1 MTIVA
6 GNDVSRTYAGA
17 LLEIAQQ
24 KNILP
29 AIEEEMGFLAN
40 LVKEDRELMLFL
52 NAPGVSKDSKKELVD
67 KVLAG
72 KLSDVAINFF
82 KVLIDNNRQSLI
94 RDVYQSLVDEIDVI
108 NNRQRVKIT
117 TSAKLGTDMVQKIK
131 DALAEKF
138 KKVIIL
144 DEVIDPKIIGGVVI
158 KVGDLIID
166 GSLAK
171 DLRNIREKLL
181 LSKIRS
187 EMVYED

>member
-1 MTIVA
+1 MA

>member
-1 MTIVA
+1 VTIVA

-29 AIEEEMGFLAN
+29 AIEEEMGFLAS
-40 LVKEDRELMLFL
+40 LVNEERELMLYL

-67 KVLAG
+67 KVFAG

-94 RDVYQSLVDEIDVI
+94 RDVYQSLVHEIDVI
-108 NNRQRVKIT
+108 NNRQRVKVT

-131 DALAEKF
+131 DALTDKF

-158 KVGDLIID
+158 KIGDLIID

-181 LSKIRS
+181 LSKVRS

>member
-1 MTIVA
+1 M
-6 GNDVSRTYAGA
+6 
-17 LLEIAQQ
+17 
-24 KNILP
+24 LP
-29 AIEEEMGFLAN
+29 AIEEEMVFLAG
-40 LVKEDRELMLFL
+40 LVKEDRELMLYL
-52 NAPGVSKDSKKELVD
+52 NAPGISRDSKKDLID
-67 KVLAG
+67 KIFNG
-72 KLSDVAINFF
+72 KLSDVMVNFI

-94 RDVYQSLVDEIDVI
+94 KEINQSLADEIDII

-117 TSAKLGTDMVQKIK
+117 TSAKLGADMLQKIK
-131 DALAEKF
+131 DTLTEKF

-144 DEVIDPKIIGGVVI
+144 DEVIDQKIIGGVVI

-171 DLRNIREKLL
+171 DLKNIREKLL